1 MEEENLIKYNQE
13 RRKAFLNGLDFEYNE
28 EYEKILNS
36 RQHKCNRIR
45 NHIIYGLTHYDY
57 AFFMTFTLD
66 DKNINKCDRSQ
77 RDAIKKCLA
86 SKCDFILNV
95 DYGSKTER
103 KHYHV
108 IAFSN
113 EYLNSYCK
121 SCKNGLYGEFDGY
134 SNGFSSCEEIKATRV
149 DIERLK
155 KYINK
160 LSNHTN
166 KDSTKNE
173 RVFYSFKCY
182 DTKYYDCS
190 NKNERHLN
198 HLENKINLLSDMKKL
213 GYE

>member
-1 MEEENLIKYNQE
+1 MLEDNLIKYNQD
-13 RRKAFLNGLDFEYNE
+13 RRNAFLNGLNFEFNE
-28 EYEKILNS
+28 DYEKILNS

-66 DKNINKCDRSQ
+66 DNSIKKCERSQ
-77 RDAIKKCLA
+77 RDAIKKCLSNKA
-86 SKCDFILNV
+86 DFILNV
-95 DYGSKTER
+95 DYGSQTER

-113 EYLNSYCK
+113 EYIIGYCK
-121 SCKNGLYGEFDGY
+121 TFKNGLYVDFEGY
-134 SNGFSSCEEIKATRV
+134 NNGFSSCEEIKTTREDV
-149 DIERLK
+149 ERLK

-166 KDSTKNE
+166 KESTKNE

-182 DTKYYDCS
+182 DNKYYDC
-190 NKNERHLN
+190 NTKKERHLN
-198 HLENKINLLSDMKKL
+198 HLENKMHLKSDMQKL